1 MLKRFGTKAVAV
13 DPRIYEVLWVLLA
26 AAAINILT
34 GAVDASSN
42 LISRLFT
49 GILLLLLGIF
59 LFLISQ
65 CAREVHEY
73 AVRLQVE
80 ARRGRLREHIL
91 MAIDAP
97 GYSGLAIAA
106 GRWLALAI
114 LDCIALLTVWLIMV
128 L

>member
-13 DPRIYEVLWVLLA
+13 DPRIYEGLWVLLA

-34 GAVDASSN
+34 GTVDASSN
-42 LISRLFT
+42 LLPRLST

-65 CAREVHEY
+65 CAREVREY
-73 AVRLQVE
+73 ALQLQVE

-91 MAIDAP
+91 AAIDAP
-97 GYSGLAIAA
+97 GYSSLPIAT

-114 LDCIALLTVWLIMV
+114 LDCVALLTVWLIIV